1 MKNAAEGR
9 ISVRR
14 SVFAGLT
21 SSVMAA
27 MSDVLQ
33 ITEPMALPNEIA
45 PLPAM
50 APCAETMTSGSV
62 VPMETTVAPMSS
74 SGM

>member
-9 ISVRR
+9 TRVLR
-14 SVFAGLT
+14 STEAGLT
-21 SSVMAA
+21 TSVIAA
-27 MSDVLQ
+27 IRAVLQ
-33 ITEPMALPNEIA
+33 ITEPMALPKAME
-45 PLPAM
+45 PLPSS